1 GETTGNEVL
10 TRATVEV
17 KDSVRSGETMAAP
30 LGRYDVFP
38 PMVVQMIGVGED
50 TGALDSMLDKVADFY
65 DQEVT
70 STTESLTALIEPI
83 MIAVLGGIVGA
94 MVVALYMPMFK
105 IFDLIK

>member
-1 GETTGNEVL
+1 
-10 TRATVEV
+10 
-17 KDSVRSGETMAAP
+17 
-30 LGRYDVFP
+30 
-38 PMVVQMIGVGED
+38 
-50 TGALDSMLDKVADFY
+50 MLDKVADFY
-65 DQEVT
+65 DQEVA